1 MRGNLTR
8 TPFRT
13 AYLHANTHTYMF
25 KVSDTHPYQC
35 SPTPHIHT
43 RACKCLPPTF
53 ASSSM
58 PLPPT
63 QNTTHTR
70 THSLDPS
77 NPSSPPPLHA
87 SLPCSRLW
95 RLSCACWCSS
105 STHSGLLHE
114 PNTFTLC
121 CHGDLKWA
129 VPPLLLLPPPPPL
142 LLLWFPS
149 PWLLLLPPRLP
160 LSASSPLVAGGEE
173 GGEKRMGGRDVE
185 RK

>member
-1 MRGNLTR
+1 MQ
-8 TPFRT
+8 
-13 AYLHANTHTYMF
+13 THTCIF

-43 RACKCLPPTF
+43 HTRVNSLPPTS

-77 NPSSPPPLHA
+77 NPSSSPPLHA

-129 VPPLLLLPPPPPL
+129 VPPLLLLPPPPPPPL

>member
-1 MRGNLTR
+1 MQT
-8 TPFRT
+8 
-13 AYLHANTHTYMF
+13 HACLKCPTHTHISAVQHHTY
-25 KVSDTHPYQC
+25 THARVN
-35 SPTPHIHT
+35 S
-43 RACKCLPPTF
+43 LPPTS

-185 RK
+185 RKWWMEGESSGG